1 MFKGQMQSGSY
12 LPKKIIYGLQYCKKD
27 IKIQKII
34 AKKIFNCN
42 KIYWEF
48 AFMLEVSATELKTEF
63 KEYASLASEGKPV
76 LIKRPKKEM
85 NLVLINEAQFRQSL
99 RIMEY
104 YAKLFGYK
112 GVDELMNSNAKDVAP
127 KYGKDFLDLFGSL
140 DDSDIERPD
149 QGDYSSDAKR
159 EAL

>member
-1 MFKGQMQSGSY
+1 M
-12 LPKKIIYGLQYCKKD
+12 KKKK
-27 IKIQKII
+27 
-34 AKKIFNCN
+34 
-42 KIYWEF
+42 
-48 AFMLEVSATELKTEF
+48 
-63 KEYASLASEGKPV
+63 GKPV